1 MSMKLTDTQLA
12 MLSAAA
18 KRGDRCVVAPKNL
31 KGGAAQ
37 KVALKL
43 SAEGLVKEIITKA
56 GLGVWRRDDG
66 AGRSYSLKLTAAGLK
81 AVTSES
87 NVQPTA
93 ADEDVAGSVSE
104 VADKTAA
111 RAATKTPATP
121 PRDGTK
127 IAKVIGLLQRNDGAT
142 LDEVI
147 AATGWLPHTSRAA
160 FTGLRKRG
168 YAIERRQNA
177 GGGKGYVIVSAPQ
190 AQSA

>member
-1 MSMKLTDTQLA
+1 MSIKLTDTQLA

-31 KGGAAQ
+31 KGSAAQ
-37 KVALKL
+37 KVASKL

-56 GLGVWRRDDG
+56 GMAVWRRDDG

-81 AVTSES
+81 AVTGES
-87 NVQPTA
+87 NVEPTA

-104 VADKTAA
+104 VVDKTAA
-111 RAATKTPATP
+111 KAATTPAGP

-127 IAKVIGLLQRNDGAT
+127 SAKVIGLLLRNDGAT
-142 LDEVI
+142 LYEVI
-147 AATGWLPHTSRAA
+147 AATGWQPHTSRAA

-177 GGGKGYVIVSAPQ
+177 GGDKGYVIVSAPQ

>member
-31 KGGAAQ
+31 KGSAAQ

-43 SAEGLVKEIITKA
+43 RAEGLVKEIITKA
-56 GLGVWRRDDG
+56 GMGVWRRDDE
-66 AGRSYSLKLTAAGLK
+66 AGRSYSLKLTAAGPK
-81 AVTSES
+81 AVTGES
-87 NVQPTA
+87 NVEPAA
-93 ADEDVAGSVSE
+93 ADEGVAGSVSE

-111 RAATKTPATP
+111 KAATTPATP

-127 IAKVIGLLQRNDGAT
+127 IAKVIGLLQRDDGAT

-168 YAIERRQNA
+168 YAIERRPRTS
-177 GGGKGYVIVSAPQ
+177 GGKGYVIVATAQALSA
-190 AQSA
+190 